1 MRMKKGKKW
10 IALTRTLAIG
20 VMTLTGGSDAKVVQ
34 ADASDEE
41 VVEATQELLSDFE
54 EYAGNDYEHF
64 AELYR
69 DTSEETIKNE
79 FDAATETVNHIGNYD
94 RQIFQVLAEVDGYY
108 AVGNTF
114 YIVAGT
120 HPNTHMEWDSYIW
133 VVSEKD
139 GEWKFDY
146 SDEANEKLSDKIVD
160 LYPAGYAK
168 ATNEGKNTAFF
179 GTANYMYVDETKVYE
194 GCNNNE
200 LKYMY
205 QNDDGSVVLGIWLAN
220 GTNNNIYYSSGTLT
234 VTDET
239 LGTVIDLSDLNVDT
253 SVKAMNSRV
262 VELTIPASE
271 VMTGTQGWG
280 SLDSNFGVDYKQ
292 KDTSIRNKKY
302 FLQ

>member
-1 MRMKKGKKW
+1 MKKGKKW
-10 IALTRTLAIG
+10 IALTGALAIG

-34 ADASDEE
+34 AEASDEE

-54 EYAGNDYEHF
+54 EYGGNDYEHF

-79 FDAATETVNHIGNYD
+79 FAAATETVSHIGNYD
-94 RQIFQVLAEVDGYY
+94 RQIFQVLAEADGYY

-120 HPNTHMEWDSYIW
+120 HPDTHMEWDSYIW
-133 VVSEKD
+133 MVSEKD

-146 SDEANEKLSDKIVD
+146 SDALNENLSDKIVD
-160 LYPAGYAK
+160 LYPKGCVQAE
-168 ATNEGKNTAFF
+168 NEGRNKAFF
-179 GTANYMYVDETKVYE
+179 GVTNYMYVDEAKVYE
-194 GCNNNE
+194 GCSNNE

-234 VTDET
+234 LTDDT
-239 LGTVIDLSDLNVDT
+239 LGTVFDLSDLKVDT
-253 SVKAMNSRV
+253 SVKAMSSRV
-262 VELTIPASE
+262 IELTVPASE
-271 VMTGTQGWG
+271 VITGTQEWG
-280 SLDSNFGVDYKQ
+280 HLHGDFDVNL
-292 KDTSIRNKKY
+292 T
-302 FLQ
+302 

>member
-1 MRMKKGKKW
+1 MKKGKKW
-10 IALTRTLAIG
+10 MALTGALAIS
-20 VMTLTGGSDAKVVQ
+20 VIALTGGSGAKAVQ

-41 VVEATQELLSDFE
+41 VFEATQELRDELK

-69 DTSEETIKNE
+69 DTSEETIRND
-79 FDAATETVNHIGNYD
+79 FDVTEEMLNKIGNYD
-94 RQIFQVLAEVDGYY
+94 RQIFQVLAEADGYY

-120 HPNTHMEWDSYIW
+120 HPNTHMECGSYIW
-133 VVSEKD
+133 LVSEKD

-146 SDEANEKLSDKIVD
+146 SDGANEKLSDKIVD
-160 LYPAGYAK
+160 LYPAGYAQ
-168 ATNEGKNTAFF
+168 AANEGKNTAFF

-194 GCNNNE
+194 GCSNSE

-205 QNDDGSVVLGIWLAN
+205 QNDDGSIVLGIWLAN
-220 GTNNNIYYSSGTLT
+220 GTNNNIYYSTGTLT

-280 SLDSNFGVDYKQ
+280 RLDSNFGVDYK
-292 KDTSIRNKKY
+292 
-302 FLQ
+302 

>member
-1 MRMKKGKKW
+1 MKKGKKW
-10 IALTRTLAIG
+10 MALTGALAIG
-20 VMTLTGGSDAKVVQ
+20 VMTLTGGSDAKVVR

-54 EYAGNDYEHF
+54 EYGGNDYEHF

-280 SLDSNFGVDYKQ
+280 SLDSNFGVDYK
-292 KDTSIRNKKY
+292 
-302 FLQ
+302 

>member
-1 MRMKKGKKW
+1 MKKGKKW
-10 IALTRTLAIG
+10 MALTGALAIG
-20 VMTLTGGSDAKVVQ
+20 VMTLTGGSDAKVVR

-79 FDAATETVNHIGNYD
+79 FDAATETVNHIGKYD

-280 SLDSNFGVDYKQ
+280 SLDSNFGVDYK
-292 KDTSIRNKKY
+292 
-302 FLQ
+302 

>member
-1 MRMKKGKKW
+1 MKKGKKW
-10 IALTRTLAIG
+10 MALTGALAIG
-20 VMTLTGGSDAKVVQ
+20 VMTLTGGSDAKVVR

-146 SDEANEKLSDKIVD
+146 SDEANE
-160 LYPAGYAK
+160 
-168 ATNEGKNTAFF
+168 
-179 GTANYMYVDETKVYE
+179 
-194 GCNNNE
+194 
-200 LKYMY
+200 
-205 QNDDGSVVLGIWLAN
+205 
-220 GTNNNIYYSSGTLT
+220 
-234 VTDET
+234 
-239 LGTVIDLSDLNVDT
+239 
-253 SVKAMNSRV
+253 
-262 VELTIPASE
+262 
-271 VMTGTQGWG
+271 
-280 SLDSNFGVDYKQ
+280 
-292 KDTSIRNKKY
+292 
-302 FLQ
+302 